1 MIGETGAGFGVDVE
15 DGRGAGC
22 HQDFGFVLEFD
33 RRGDFAGKTI
43 ALNHGIAGAVVSSGT
58 ALLVRSARDHAQHDH
73 SVDAEMNH
81 ITRTLLALP
90 IQKEGQVIG
99 VVELLNPFG
108 SDTFTL
114 DQQQLSTRIVSAL
127 AGRL

>member
-1 MIGETGAGFGVDVE
+1 
-15 DGRGAGC
+15 
-22 HQDFGFVLEFD
+22 
-33 RRGDFAGKTI
+33 
-43 ALNHGIAGAVVSSGT
+43 
-58 ALLVRSARDHAQHDH
+58 
-73 SVDAEMNH
+73 MNY